1 MQRMA
6 LRRLFLGTRP
16 DPERIFLHDLWFRGH
31 NNPRFARLAPR
42 LPRLDGYL
50 ITISDWRP
58 LRAAQFRLLRS
69 TQTARYRLI
78 VTSANR
84 RYTSMFTTGTD
95 QIPWFRGRI
104 VVDLDE
110 PRFDARE
117 VELLNQPN
125 VVAVVLTTEAV
136 KRRLAELGVTTP
148 IHVIPQGVD
157 LRSLSEADVDAVTRR
172 HRDPGDLVIGYI
184 CAFFQARGDRNF
196 APIYDLDHVLELW
209 DGIRPGVPNAK
220 LWLIGRATRRAQRLL
235 AGRDDVV
242 LFDRIPFGEALPYV
256 ANFDIAL
263 YPRQAKGGHRGPVL
277 AVKLIEYMGVGA
289 PIVGYDLEIT
299 QIVKTAGAG
308 ILARDPQDFIAAV
321 EQLAHDETQR
331 QRLGAAGRAF
341 VADYDWSLLVERY
354 RTEVLDR
361 YLCNT
366 DSTTGDR
373 RTSGRA
379 P

>member
-1 MQRMA
+1 MERMA
-6 LRRLFLGTRP
+6 LRRLFFGPRP
-16 DPERIFLHDLWFRGH
+16 DPDRIFLHDLWFRGH

-50 ITISDWRP
+50 ITVSDWRP

-69 TQTARYRLI
+69 TQTLRYRFF

-84 RYTSMFTTGTD
+84 RYASMFTIGVE

-110 PRFDARE
+110 PRYDARE
-117 VELLNQPN
+117 VDLLNEPN

-136 KRRLAELGVTTP
+136 KRQLTELGVTTP

-157 LRSLSEADVDAVTRR
+157 LGSLSEADVEAVSRR
-172 HRDPGDLVIGYI
+172 HRDPGDLVVGYI
-184 CAFFQARGDRNF
+184 SAFFHARGDRNF
-196 APIYDLDHVLELW
+196 APIYDLDHLLELW
-209 DGIRPGVPNAK
+209 DGIRLRVPHAK
-220 LWLIGRATRRAQRLL
+220 LWLIGRPSRRARRLL

-242 LFDRIPFGEALPYV
+242 LFDRIPYGRALPYV
-256 ANFDIAL
+256 ANFYVAL
-263 YPRQAKGGHRGPVL
+263 YPRQAKGGHRGPIL

-321 EQLAHDETQR
+321 GQLADDESQR
-331 QRLGAAGRAF
+331 ERLGTAGRAF
-341 VADYDWSLLVERY
+341 AADYDWSLLVERY

-366 DSTTGDR
+366 S
-373 RTSGRA
+373 
-379 P
+379 